1 MQKQNISLQN
11 ETQITSV
18 IVKICVFGVYQQK
31 PKNRGGRD
39 FCQIVQEKAT
49 GKKQIVPKTFV
60 TPSASRADEKIN

>member
-1 MQKQNISLQN
+1 M
-11 ETQITSV
+11 
-18 IVKICVFGVYQQK
+18 ICVFGVYQQK
-31 PKNRGGRD
+31 SKNRGGTD